1 LIGSYRHCT
10 AMALIAAA
18 LLLCC
23 GCIRA
28 DDAVARE
35 PLPPLKLALIP
46 VVETLPIYVAVEEGY
61 FDAAGVEVEVV
72 PVSSAVERDALLQS
86 GRADGGI
93 SDLAATALFNKKEV
107 QAIAVRLAGEAAPG
121 HPNLSVMVPP
131 GSDAR
136 SVGDLRGVPIAI
148 SRNTII
154 EYVTDRLLQRHGL
167 DARDIRYTEVSR
179 MPLRVELLLKG
190 HVGAATLARPLS
202 NLATVK
208 GARTIV
214 DDAGD
219 ADLSPVVVQFTRLAV
234 TQKRRSVEA
243 FLRAYE
249 RAVES
254 LNSVPARYEDL
265 MMEKGR
271 VPDVLRGR
279 FEVPPFP
286 AASVPTPE
294 QVSDIVRWL
303 LEKGLIREEL
313 PYEAIVDGSLLPE

>member
-72 PVSSAVERDALLQS
+72 PVSS

-202 NLATVK
+202 
-208 GARTIV
+208 G
-214 DDAGD
+214 
-219 ADLSPVVVQFTRLAV
+219 
-234 TQKRRSVEA
+234 
-243 FLRAYE
+243 
-249 RAVES
+249 
-254 LNSVPARYEDL
+254 
-265 MMEKGR
+265 
-271 VPDVLRGR
+271 
-279 FEVPPFP
+279 
-286 AASVPTPE
+286 
-294 QVSDIVRWL
+294 
-303 LEKGLIREEL
+303 
-313 PYEAIVDGSLLPE
+313 